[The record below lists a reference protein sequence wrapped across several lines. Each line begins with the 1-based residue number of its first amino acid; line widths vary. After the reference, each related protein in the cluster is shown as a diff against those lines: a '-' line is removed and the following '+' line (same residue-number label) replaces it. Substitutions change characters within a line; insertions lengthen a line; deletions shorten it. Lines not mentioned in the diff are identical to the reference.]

1 MAGIGSTAR
10 TSGATPDLLGIY
22 LNDHL
27 AGSTGGLELFRRAAR
42 SQRDTPAGAP
52 LARLAA
58 DVAAD
63 RAALLDLMAALGV
76 RPQRYKR
83 YLAWAAEKAGRL
95 KLNGR
100 LVRRSPL
107 SGVLELEAL
116 VMGVEGKDAGWRTL
130 RALAERDDRLDRRR
144 LDELHDRARAQVRT
158 LEELRL
164 QQADEVFATR

>member
-1 MAGIGSTAR
+1 MAGIGNTTR
-10 TSGATPDLLGIY
+10 PGGAPDLLGVY

-42 SQRDTPAGAP
+42 TQKDTPAGAP

-63 RAALLDLMAALGV
+63 REALLDLMRALGV
-76 RPQRYKR
+76 RPQRYKQ
-83 YLAWAAEKAGRL
+83 YLAWGAEKAGRL

-100 LVRRSPL
+100 FVRRSPL
-107 SGVLELEAL
+107 SNVLELEAL
-116 VMGVEGKDAGWRTL
+116 VMGVEGKAAGWRTL
-130 RALAERDDRLDRRR
+130 RALAEHDDRLDRGR
-144 LDELHDRARAQVRT
+144 LDELRDRAGQQVRT

-164 QQADEVFATR
+164 QQAAEVFAVR